1 MSISKITYK
10 DQVIDFLY
18 DTIIKGK
25 LNPGDRVSEIW
36 LVEKLK
42 ISRAPI
48 REALRQLSREGLIE
62 YKPQIGNYVS
72 ALSSKQI
79 FDTYVTRGVLEG
91 FAASAASESFEE
103 SDFVKLEKLIAKMV
117 DSAKQH
123 QDMNLSNF
131 DKQFHEY
138 IFRKSNNFQ
147 LIEFAKILSV
157 LLHVIFCK
165 YWTKVYKPEQIESRH
180 KFIVDSIRQKDK
192 QLIEACIRRH
202 YEETGKYMSQFGSDI
217 KEN

>member
-1 MSISKITYK
+1 MSIKKSTYK
-10 DQVIDFLY
+10 DQVIDFIY

-25 LNPGDRVSEIW
+25 LNPGDRVSETW
-36 LVEKLK
+36 LAEKLK

-48 REALRQLSREGLIE
+48 REALQQLSREGLIE
-62 YKPQIGNYVS
+62 YKPQIGNYIS
-72 ALSSKQI
+72 TLSSKQI

-103 SDFVKLEKLIAKMV
+103 TDFIKLEKLIVKMV
-117 DSAKQH
+117 ESAKQRQH
-123 QDMNLSNF
+123 VILSNF

-165 YWTKVYKPEQIESRH
+165 YWTKVYDPEQIQFRH
-180 KFIVDSIRQKDK
+180 QFIVDSIRQKDK
-192 QLIEACIRRH
+192 QLIESCIRRH
-202 YEETGKYMSQFGSDI
+202 YEETGKFMAQFGSDI
-217 KEN
+217 K

>member
-1 MSISKITYK
+1 VSIRKSTYK
-10 DQVIDFLY
+10 DQVIEFLY

-25 LNPGDRVSEIW
+25 LNPGDRVSETW
-36 LVEKLK
+36 LAEKLE

-62 YKPQIGNYVS
+62 YRPQVGNYIS

-91 FAASAASESFEE
+91 FAASTAAESFEE
-103 SDFVKLEKLIAKMV
+103 NDFVKLEELIAKMV

-123 QDMNLSNF
+123 KHMNLSYY

-138 IFRKSNNFQ
+138 IFQKSKNFQ
-147 LIEFAKILSV
+147 LIEFVKILSV

-165 YWTKVYKPEQIESRH
+165 YWTKVYDPEQIQSRH
-180 KFIVDSIRQKDK
+180 QFIVDSIRQKDK

-202 YEETGKYMSQFGSDI
+202 YQETGKYMSQFGSDI
-217 KEN
+217 KSR